1 MNPEVLNPAILLA
14 IIGGVFIGAAT
25 AIFLIFNGR
34 VTGISGIL
42 NTFLSFKFG
51 ERLWRGAFL
60 LGLILGGVLLAQ
72 ITPNFFANTTGRS
85 PLVLVIAGL
94 LVGYGTV
101 LGNGCTS
108 GHGVCGVSRFSVR
121 SLVAT
126 IVFICVGMITATVF
140 KYVVGL

>member
-1 MNPEVLNPAILLA
+1 MNPAILLA
-14 IIGGVFIGAAT
+14 VIGGVFIGAAT

-42 NTFLSFKFG
+42 NTFLSFKYG
-51 ERLWRGAFL
+51 ERLWRGTFL
-60 LGLILGGVLLAQ
+60 AGLILGGFLLSQ
-72 ITPNFFANTTGRS
+72 ISPNFFANTTMRS
-85 PLVLVIAGL
+85 PIVLIIAGL

-101 LGNGCTS
+101 LGSGCTS
-108 GHGVCGVSRFSVR
+108 GHGVCGVSRLSVR
-121 SLVAT
+121 SIVAT

>member
-1 MNPEVLNPAILLA
+1 MNPELLNPTILLA
-14 IIGGVFIGAAT
+14 VIGGVFIGAAT

-60 LGLILGGVLLAQ
+60 VGLILGGFLLAQ

-85 PLVLVIAGL
+85 PLVLITAGL
-94 LVGYGTV
+94 FVGYGTV
-101 LGNGCTS
+101 LGSGCTS
-108 GHGVCGVSRFSVR
+108 GHGICGISRFSVR
-121 SLVAT
+121 SIVAT
-126 IVFICVGMITATVF
+126 IVFIGAGMITATVF
-140 KYVVGL
+140 KSVVGL